1 MLLLHSLWWWGSS
14 KWQKEVNRER
24 VVLVNVKVSIE
35 KNYLFSTATLNK
47 IGFNMIKFFYLN
59 FVFIY
64 SSLALSYI
72 TINMLDARV
81 LLIYKE
87 CSMAIFGLWKQVFIT
102 QLFTLAYVWYLLRFE
117 SVLFSVTAQKIK
129 FSIKDF
135 FSKCD

>member
-35 KNYLFSTATLNK
+35 KNYLFSTAALNK

-81 LLIYKE
+81 LLVYKE

>member
-14 KWQKEVNRER
+14 NWQKEVNRER
-24 VVLVNVKVSIE
+24 VILVNVKVSIE
-35 KNYLFSTATLNK
+35 KNYLFSTAALNK

-64 SSLALSYI
+64 SSLALNYI

>member
-35 KNYLFSTATLNK
+35 KNYLFSTAALNK

>member
-35 KNYLFSTATLNK
+35 KNYLFSTAALNK
-47 IGFNMIKFFYLN
+47 IGFNMIKFYYLN

>member
-35 KNYLFSTATLNK
+35 KNYLFSTAALNK

-102 QLFTLAYVWYLLRFE
+102 QLFTLAYLWYLLRFE

>member
-35 KNYLFSTATLNK
+35 KNYLFSTAALNK

-72 TINMLDARV
+72 TINMLDARI

>member
-14 KWQKEVNRER
+14 NWQNEVNRER
-24 VVLVNVKVSIE
+24 VILVNVKVSIE
-35 KNYLFSTATLNK
+35 KNYLFSTAALNK

>member
-35 KNYLFSTATLNK
+35 KNYLFSTAALNK

-72 TINMLDARV
+72 TINMLDVRV

>member
-14 KWQKEVNRER
+14 NWQKEVNRET
-24 VVLVNVKVSIE
+24 VILVNVKVSIE
-35 KNYLFSTATLNK
+35 KNYLFSTAALNK

-64 SSLALSYI
+64 SSLALNYI

>member
-1 MLLLHSLWWWGSS
+1 MLLLHSLWLWGSS

-35 KNYLFSTATLNK
+35 KNYLFSTAALNK

-117 SVLFSVTAQKIK
+117 SVLFSVTAQKMK